1 MLPASPGKRDVSFD
15 EEPCRTTLHMAEFL
29 GGVPRYPKLHP
40 CGLGQS
46 SAASEPPATAADTLH
61 RSATPPSA
69 TNADTTNAAIVAVQ
83 CQEIRQSPPSSGRVI
98 LPRFSVEWL
107 WFCWANLKF
116 ETRQGV
122 VLIGS
127 MNNESEIKRL
137 SDAVASITSTITE
150 IIDTRLKLATE
161 MSKDV
166 DGWAGRSL
174 VPRATE
180 GWVGKMEVAR
190 HFKISRR
197 TVDNWMSNGSL
208 PYIRI
213 GRNVRFK
220 LSEADEA
227 LNRRYGSQG
236 QET

>member
-1 MLPASPGKRDVSFD
+1 
-15 EEPCRTTLHMAEFL
+15 
-29 GGVPRYPKLHP
+29 
-40 CGLGQS
+40 
-46 SAASEPPATAADTLH
+46 
-61 RSATPPSA
+61 
-69 TNADTTNAAIVAVQ
+69 
-83 CQEIRQSPPSSGRVI
+83 
-98 LPRFSVEWL
+98 
-107 WFCWANLKF
+107 
-116 ETRQGV
+116 
-122 VLIGS
+122 

-166 DGWAGRSL
+166 DGWAGRSP
-174 VPRATE
+174 VPSATE
-180 GWVGKMEVAR
+180 GWVGKMEVTR
-190 HFKISRR
+190 HFKISCR

>member
-1 MLPASPGKRDVSFD
+1 MPDGLAHGRIPRWCAALSEIASVRAGPKFS
-15 EEPCRTTLHMAEFL
+15 
-29 GGVPRYPKLHP
+29 GVR
-40 CGLGQS
+40 
-46 SAASEPPATAADTLH
+46 APATAADTLH

-190 HFKISRR
+190 HFKISCR